1 MGQSYV
7 KMLGNRQ
14 DFKVCFCCSAL
25 GVPLALEPSCLPSLG
40 DAFEFMLSLGA
51 KKPDMET
58 GSVWDQGQG
67 SVCDVG

>member
-1 MGQSYV
+1 M
-7 KMLGNRQ
+7 
-14 DFKVCFCCSAL
+14 CFCCSAL